1 MPRHLVAYLVQ
12 KPEQSPFLLASD
24 LPRLLPA
31 IFPRPEWLLPRP
43 YKIYFQD
50 EGAPPVTGFPVLHS
64 EVLRDLDT
72 KLDRWLADEVKWQLK
87 MEDARERA
95 RNAFSQY
102 VSMVVKVAEN
112 AMLSNLLAD
121 YHAVFWLAHSFDL
134 SRHFINLPKRI
145 SLVDTQAA
153 KNQADAIKYRIY
165 SKWAAEMREQM
176 TRLAARL
183 APILDGEEERGLK
196 FFRMIQDNVLILTEE
211 FVSPDLR
218 ELRPFFNGYL
228 HRDFFAFRDM
238 FERITGQAVDLVKR
252 DVTFHGLVGLF
263 GVNAEQGIP
272 VALMLDQKFQEVLF
286 SQPSVEV
293 RISREERE
301 QLRSLSR
308 RLQEY
313 SVLNALRRGI
323 TWMAQLPNGDTVALD
338 RRTGVV
344 YSRATRPI
352 DFGRPG
358 VVDPMVY
365 RFGLM
370 YDISAF
376 SQTLGD
382 VARSGR
388 KGEFSAYRQML
399 LFQKKLATITD
410 RHVLQFEKFLGD
422 GAFYTTRRA
431 LRLVMAAVEIQR
443 FYSEMRRK
451 GFAFNK
457 GLRVALNYG
466 YYRLLPLKGTPD
478 SPEHVIEFYGPG
490 VVELSRLTTG
500 KATKEVEEIQAF
512 LVAHGYDTNEVS
524 RFFAPL
530 ATGADMVD
538 KEMHQREFYAYVNA
552 NGHLVNE
559 GIVSSMSLVS
569 ELSGE
574 LAADGQQLH
583 RIQTPWSTYIG
594 FSAPIEEADFVGI
607 KLIGRV
613 QLKGLGKV
621 EVAELASFN
630 RADVTHT
637 RADDGE
643 TLFSLLRQEFH
654 QSTMTRT
661 DDELVARSTRESRLP
676 AQQIL
681 VCTFRDPLNGDVAIY
696 LGEWD
701 PAMDSLRNAVK
712 LGESDIETR
721 LGLSLPIT
729 TDQLGQ
735 QRARLLESYIDEAR
749 DSYLPS
755 IPMDSVRALPDLRLF
770 LVGDTVE
777 LL

>member
-1 MPRHLVAYLVQ
+1 M
-12 KPEQSPFLLASD
+12 
-24 LPRLLPA
+24 
-31 IFPRPEWLLPRP
+31 
-43 YKIYFQD
+43 
-50 EGAPPVTGFPVLHS
+50 
-64 EVLRDLDT
+64 
-72 KLDRWLADEVKWQLK
+72 
-87 MEDARERA
+87 
-95 RNAFSQY
+95 
-102 VSMVVKVAEN
+102 
-112 AMLSNLLAD
+112 
-121 YHAVFWLAHSFDL
+121 
-134 SRHFINLPKRI
+134 
-145 SLVDTQAA
+145 VDTQAA
-153 KNQADAIKYRIY
+153 KTQADAIKYRIY
-165 SKWAAEMREQM
+165 SKWATEMRDQM

-211 FVSPDLR
+211 FISPDLR
-218 ELRPFFNGYL
+218 ELRPFFSGYL
-228 HRDFFAFRDM
+228 HRDFFAFREM
-238 FERITGQAVDLVKR
+238 FERLQSQASELAKR
-252 DVTFHGLVGLF
+252 DATFRGMVGLF
-263 GVNAEQGIP
+263 GLNPEQGIP

-286 SQPSVEV
+286 SHPSVEV
-293 RISREERE
+293 RLSREERE

-313 SVLNALRRGI
+313 SVVNALRRGI

-338 RRTGVV
+338 RRTGVI

-370 YDISAF
+370 YDLSAF

-382 VARSGR
+382 VARSGL

-431 LRLVMAAVEIQR
+431 LRLVHAAVEIQR
-443 FYSEMRRK
+443 FYAEMRRK

-457 GLRVALNYG
+457 GLRIALNYG

-500 KATKEVEEIQAF
+500 KATKEVEEIASF

-538 KEMHQREFYAYVNA
+538 KEMQQREFYAYVNT

-559 GIVSSMSLVS
+559 GIVSSMSLVG

-574 LAADGQQLH
+574 LAAEAHQLY
-583 RIQTPWSTYIG
+583 RLQSQWSTYIG
-594 FSAPIEEADFVGI
+594 FATPAAEIDFIGV

-613 QLKGLGKV
+613 SLKGLGKV
-621 EVAELASFN
+621 EAAEFVAFN
-630 RADVTHT
+630 RSEVTHT
-637 RADDGE
+637 PADEGE
-643 TLFSLLRQEFH
+643 TIFSLLRQEFH
-654 QSTMTRT
+654 QATMSHRDT
-661 DDELVARSTRESRLP
+661 DLLARSTRESRLP
-676 AQQIL
+676 PQQIL
-681 VCTFRDPLNGDVAIY
+681 VCAFREATSGEPALY

-701 PAMDSLRNAVK
+701 PAMDSLRHAVR
-712 LGESDIETR
+712 LSESEIASR
-721 LGLSLPIT
+721 LGITGTLSREAFES
-729 TDQLGQ
+729 
-735 QRARLLESYIDEAR
+735 QRQRVLEVHLEGARDAYAASISMEQIRLLPEFK
-749 DSYLPS
+749 
-755 IPMDSVRALPDLRLF
+755 LF
-770 LVGDTVE
+770 LVGESVE
-777 LL
+777 AL

>member
-1 MPRHLVAYLVQ
+1 MSQHLISYLVQ

-31 IFPRPEWLLPRP
+31 IFTRPEWLLPRP
-43 YKIYFQD
+43 YKIFFLD
-50 EGAPPVTGFPVLHS
+50 EAVPPSVGYPVLHS

-87 MEDARERA
+87 QEDARERA
-95 RNAFSQY
+95 RQAFGQY
-102 VSMVVKVAEN
+102 VTMVVKIAEN

-121 YHAVFWLAHSFDL
+121 YHAVFWLAHSLDL
-134 SRHFINLPKRI
+134 ARHFINLPKRVG
-145 SLVDTQAA
+145 LVDTQAA
-153 KNQADAIKYRIY
+153 KTQSDAIKYRIY

-176 TRLAARL
+176 TRLTARL

-211 FVSPDLR
+211 FISPDLR

-228 HRDFFAFRDM
+228 HRDFFAFREM
-238 FERITGQAVDLVKR
+238 FERLQGQATELSKK
-252 DVTFHGLVGLF
+252 DVTFRGLVGLF
-263 GVNAEQGIP
+263 GVSPDQGIP
-272 VALMLDQKFQEVLF
+272 VSLMLDQKFQEVLLAH
-286 SQPSVEV
+286 PSVETRV
-293 RISREERE
+293 SREERE

-382 VARSGR
+382 VARTGR

-431 LRLVMAAVEIQR
+431 LRLVMASIEIQR

-457 GLRVALNYG
+457 GLRIALNYG

-538 KEMHQREFYAYVNA
+538 KEMHQREFFAYVNN

-559 GIVSSMSLVS
+559 GLVSSMSLVS

-574 LAADGQQLH
+574 LAAEGHQLY
-583 RIQTPWSTYIG
+583 RIQAPWSSYIG
-594 FSAPIEEADFVGI
+594 FSAPIEGVDFIGV

-621 EVAELASFN
+621 EVAEFAAFN
-630 RADVTHT
+630 RADVTET

-654 QSTMTRT
+654 QTTMSRH
-661 DDELVARSTRESRLP
+661 DDELLARSTGESRRP
-676 AQQIL
+676 EKQIL
-681 VCTFRDPLNGDVAIY
+681 VCVFRDPENSSPAVY

-701 PAMDSLRNAVK
+701 PAMDSLRNAVR
-712 LGESDIETR
+712 LADGDLESR
-721 LGLSLPIT
+721 LGLVLPVT
-729 TDQLGQ
+729 AEALG
-735 QRARLLESYIDEAR
+735 RERENILNVYLEEAR

-755 IPMDSVRALPDLRLF
+755 IPMDSVRTLPELRLF
-770 LVGDTVE
+770 LVGLSVE
-777 LL
+777 AL

>member
-1 MPRHLVAYLVQ
+1 MADHLVSYLVQ
-12 KPEQSPFLLASD
+12 KPEQSAFLLASD
-24 LPRLLPA
+24 LPRLLTA
-31 IFPRPEWLLPRP
+31 IFTRPEWLLPRP
-43 YKIYFQD
+43 YKIYFLD
-50 EGAPPVTGFPVLHS
+50 EAAPPVVGFPVIHS
-64 EVLRDLDT
+64 EAMRELDT
-72 KLDRWLADEVKWQLK
+72 RLDRWLADEVKWQLK

-95 RNAFSQY
+95 RTSFGLY
-102 VSMVVKVAEN
+102 VASVTKLAEN

-121 YHAVFWLAHSFDL
+121 YHAVFWLSHSFDL
-134 SRHFINLPKRI
+134 SRHFINLAKRI
-145 SLVDTQAA
+145 GVIDTQAA
-153 KNQADAIKYRIY
+153 KTQSESIKYRIY
-165 SKWAAEMREQM
+165 SKWATEMREQM

-196 FFRMIQDNVLILTEE
+196 FFRTIQDNVLILTEE
-211 FVSPDLR
+211 FISPDLR

-228 HRDFFAFRDM
+228 HRDFFAFREM
-238 FERITGQAVDLVKR
+238 FERLQMQATELGKQDA
-252 DVTFHGLVGLF
+252 TFRGMVGLF
-263 GVNAEQGIP
+263 GVNPEQGIP

-286 SQPSVEV
+286 SHPSVEV
-293 RISREERE
+293 RLSREERE

-338 RRTGVV
+338 RRTGVT

-370 YDISAF
+370 YDLSAF

-382 VARSGR
+382 VARTGL

-431 LRLVMAAVEIQR
+431 LRLVHASIEIQR

-457 GLRVALNYG
+457 GLRIALNYG

-500 KATKEVEEIQAF
+500 KATREVEEIASF
-512 LVAHGYDTNEVS
+512 LVSHGYDTNAVS

-530 ATGADMVD
+530 ASGADMVD
-538 KEMHQREFYAYVNA
+538 KEMQQREFYSYVNT

-574 LAADGQQLH
+574 LAAEGHQLY
-583 RIQTPWSTYIG
+583 RLQSNWSSYIG
-594 FSAPIEEADFVGI
+594 INTPIEGVDFIGV

-613 QLKGLGKV
+613 SLKGLGKV
-621 EVAELASFN
+621 EAAEFVAFTRTE
-630 RADVTHT
+630 VTHT
-637 RADDGE
+637 PADEGE

-654 QSTMTRT
+654 QSTMSQR
-661 DDELVARSTRESRLP
+661 DDGLLSRSTAESRLP
-676 AQQIL
+676 SRQIL
-681 VCTFRDPLNGDVAIY
+681 VCTFRDLSTGVSAIY

-701 PAMDSLRNAVK
+701 PAMDSLRNAVR
-712 LGESDIETR
+712 LSESEIETR
-721 LGLSLPIT
+721 LGIT
-729 TDQLGQ
+729 EPPTLDELVLQRERIVNVYVEGAREAYASSVAMEQL
-735 QRARLLESYIDEAR
+735 RLLPGSK
-749 DSYLPS
+749 
-755 IPMDSVRALPDLRLF
+755 LF
-770 LVGDTVE
+770 LVGESVE
-777 LL
+777 AL